1 MIYMR
6 VRGPTFADQEKEA
19 RMTIA
24 HILQGKP
31 QRMITVGPE
40 QTLQQAAEV
49 LGRERIG
56 ALLVLKPNGDIAGIL
71 SERDIVRAVGI
82 NGADIL
88 ARPVAELMTK
98 DVMCCSPDDTVD
110 SAMALMTE
118 RRFRHLPVRSG
129 GKIVAMLSIGDVVKR
144 KVEDAEAESQ
154 SLREYISRG

>member
-1 MIYMR
+1 
-6 VRGPTFADQEKEA
+6 
-19 RMTIA
+19 MTIA
-24 HILQGKP
+24 HILQDKP

-71 SERDIVRAVGI
+71 SERDIVRAVGAD
-82 NGADIL
+82 GAAVL
-88 ARPVAELMTK
+88 ERPVAETMTK
-98 DVMCCSPDDTVD
+98 DVTCCAPDDSID

-118 RRFRHLPVRSG
+118 RRFRHLPVRQG
-129 GKIVAMLSIGDVVKR
+129 GRVVGMISIGDVVKK

-154 SLREYISRG
+154 SLREYIARG